1 MPRVLTRIAREE
13 EQMQAVVLHEHGG
26 PEKLILRSVA
36 EPTPGEGEVLV
47 RLEAISVNHLD
58 LKIRRG
64 TSGYPIALPRILGLE
79 GAGRVAALGPGV
91 ASVEAGQRVLV
102 LPWKRCHE
110 CFWCRQGLENLCARS
125 RILGIHADGCYA
137 ELVSVPVE
145 QLLPLPDGITPEQAA
160 AIPTAMG
167 TAWHAVHAV
176 ARVQPGESVLVMAAT
191 SGVGVALVQM
201 VHQAGARVIAAGR
214 DPSKLARLSEF
225 GADAVVGY
233 DDPDWIERVRQLTD
247 GLGVDVV
254 FEQVGGTTL
263 PAALRSLRKRGRL
276 VSYGASGGL
285 AVAFEDWQFVY
296 RNEFQILG
304 ATSCTREDVRQVLAR
319 VSEGKL
325 RAVAESLFPLAEAP
339 RAHQLLESR
348 AHFGKVLLIPS

>member
-1 MPRVLTRIAREE
+1 MR
-13 EQMQAVVLHEHGG
+13 AVVLHEHGG
-26 PEKLILRSVA
+26 PEKLIVQSV
-36 EPTPGEGEVLV
+36 PDPVPGESEVLV
-47 RLEAISVNHLD
+47 QLEAISINHLD

-64 TSGYPIALPRILGLE
+64 TAGYPIALPRILGLE
-79 GAGRVAALGPGV
+79 GAGRVVALGSGV
-91 ASVEAGQRVLV
+91 TSVEVGQRVLV
-102 LPWKRCHE
+102 LPWKRCGE
-110 CFWCRQGLENLCARS
+110 CVWCRSGQENLCARS

-137 ELVSVPVE
+137 ELVSAHVE
-145 QLLPLPDGITPEQAA
+145 QLLPLPNGIASEQAA

-167 TAWHAVHAV
+167 TAWHALHAV

-201 VHQAGARVIAAGR
+201 AHQAGARVIAAGR

-225 GADAVVGY
+225 GAETTVSY
-233 DDPDWIERVRQLTD
+233 DDPQWIERVRQLTD

-254 FEQVGGTTL
+254 FEQVGGALL
-263 PAALRSLRKRGRL
+263 PAAVRSLRKQGRL

-285 AVAFEDWQFVY
+285 SVAFEDWQFVY
-296 RNEFQILG
+296 RNEFRILG

-319 VSEGKL
+319 VCVGEL
-325 RAVAESLFPLAEAP
+325 RAVVESRFPLVEAS

-348 AHFGKVLLIPS
+348 AHFGKVVLVPQ